1 MFVALG
7 ELQRTQ
13 FLATK
18 TDAFGLVRNISK
30 KNLMRTQIFTYGQYL
45 REKFGCKVSKVP
57 ISISGFTCPN
67 IDGSVAKGGC
77 TFCENDSFSPS
88 LDQTK
93 PLKGFFL
100 NMDSVHNPH
109 LQKQLDQLQWQFE
122 ALSKKLSVDNGTQK
136 YLVYFQSFTNTYA
149 PLETLKALYE
159 KALSFENVV
168 GLSIGTR
175 SDCISEETFEYLREL
190 SQKTEIWIEF
200 GIQSI
205 FDATLEKINR
215 GHDAQNVKDA
225 IIKAKQYGLN
235 VCGHLI
241 FGLPGE
247 TKEMMLQ
254 TAQVAYELGVDSLK
268 YHPLYVVKRTALANE
283 YARGEFEPIG
293 EELYLEVLSEALLA
307 KPANISVQRLSAGI
321 DDESLL
327 APVWCKDKNK
337 QLKAVNDALKNVGLK
352 Y

>member
-1 MFVALG
+1 
-7 ELQRTQ
+7 
-13 FLATK
+13 
-18 TDAFGLVRNISK
+18 
-30 KNLMRTQIFTYGQYL
+30 MRTQIFTFGQYL
-45 REKFGCKVSKVP
+45 HQKFGCKVSKVP

-100 NMDSVHNPH
+100 NMDSKHNPH
-109 LQKQLDQLQWQFE
+109 LQQQLDQLQWQFD
-122 ALSKKLSVDNGTQK
+122 ALSKKLTADNETQK

-159 KALSFENVV
+159 KALSFDNVV

-175 SDCISEETFEYLREL
+175 SDCISDEIFDYLREL
-190 SQKTEIWIEF
+190 SGKTEIWIEF

-205 FDATLEKINR
+205 FDETLEKINR
-215 GHDAQNVKDA
+215 GHDANNVKEA

-241 FGLPGE
+241 FGLPEE

-254 TAQVAYELGVDSLK
+254 TAQVAYDLGVDSLK

-283 YARGEFEPIG
+283 YARGDFSPIS
-293 EELYLEVLSEALLA
+293 EELYLDVLCEALAA
-307 KPANISVQRLSAGI
+307 KPAHISVQRLTAGI
-321 DDESLL
+321 DDNSLI
-327 APVWCKDKNK
+327 APQWCRDKNT
-337 QLKAVNDALKNVGLK
+337 QLRAINNALKPLGLK

>member
-1 MFVALG
+1 
-7 ELQRTQ
+7 
-13 FLATK
+13 
-18 TDAFGLVRNISK
+18 
-30 KNLMRTQIFTYGQYL
+30 MREQIFTFGQYL
-45 REKFGCKVSKVP
+45 HRKFGQKVSKVP

-67 IDGSVAKGGC
+67 IDGTVAKGGC

-88 LDQTK
+88 LDKAK

-100 NMDSVHNPH
+100 NLESVHNPY
-109 LQKQLDQLQWQFE
+109 LDQQLQQLEWQFNP
-122 ALSKKLSVDNGTQK
+122 LSKKLASEHGAQK

-159 KALSFENVV
+159 KALTFDNVV

-175 SDCISEETFEYLREL
+175 SDSISDETFEYLAEL
-190 SQKTEIWIEF
+190 SKKTELWVEF

-205 FDATLEKINR
+205 YDETLRRINR
-215 GHDAQNVKDA
+215 GHDSASVKEA
-225 IIKAKQYGLN
+225 ILKAKSYGLN

-247 TKEMMLQ
+247 TKEMMIE
-254 TAQVAYELGVDSLK
+254 TAISAYALGIDSVK

-283 YARGEFEPIG
+283 YARGEFVPIT
-293 EELYLEVLSEALLA
+293 EELYVEVLTEALLL
-307 KPANISVQRLSAGI
+307 KPPHVSVQRISAGI
-321 DDESLL
+321 DDDSLI
-327 APVWCKDKNK
+327 APQWCKGKNK
-337 QLKAVNDALKNVGLK
+337 QFNVINAALKKVGLK